1 MVWLIIIAVSVIVAV
16 ITLPTNKSSYPLLD
30 DKPKKHK
37 H

>member
-1 MVWLIIIAVSVIVAV
+1 MTWLIIIAASVIVSV
-16 ITLPTNKSSYPLLD
+16 LVLPTNKSSYPLLD

>member
-1 MVWLIIIAVSVIVAV
+1 MFWIIIIAVAVIISF

-30 DKPKKHK
+30 DKPKKNK